1 MKQSNE
7 WLKCFH
13 ENQQGLY
20 FEHTLAHSREELP
33 STLHVRRHGQRKTK
47 KEERKTRIY
56 CTYGQ
61 VEQPQHFGAERIPL
75 VSLHRV
81 TYTIMHFI
89 LI

>member
-20 FEHTLAHSREELP
+20 FEHTLLTVERSCPAHYMF
-33 STLHVRRHGQRKTK
+33 TDMVNVK
-47 KEERKTRIY
+47 KKKN
-56 CTYGQ
+56 TYIHTDRSSN
-61 VEQPQHFGAERIPL
+61 PRQHFGAERIPL

-81 TYTIMHFI
+81 KYTI
-89 LI
+89 